1 MPLVSPCIIEGLRQ
15 KVKQIGDS
23 DVDLCSF
30 VFRRRFSNDI
40 KRLGGAGGSLIVSF
54 KIVQ

>member
-30 VFRRRFSNDI
+30 VFRWDLFCNI
-40 KRLGGAGGSLIVSF
+40 NGLGGAGGSQIVSF